1 MSGVSE
7 AGEEELKQ
15 EMGLERDRPSPVDDK
30 SFHTIPKCFPVL
42 WNIEKDDLM
51 LSISLKNHSHSN
63 VKDGFAGIQNKD
75 LGDVETEYW
84 MDFPIHSS
92 VPGILSV

>member
-1 MSGVSE
+1 MSRSSLQTEVKAYARYGVSGKPQQFGMSGVSE

-42 WNIEKDDLM
+42 
-51 LSISLKNHSHSN
+51 
-63 VKDGFAGIQNKD
+63 
-75 LGDVETEYW
+75 
-84 MDFPIHSS
+84 
-92 VPGILSV
+92 